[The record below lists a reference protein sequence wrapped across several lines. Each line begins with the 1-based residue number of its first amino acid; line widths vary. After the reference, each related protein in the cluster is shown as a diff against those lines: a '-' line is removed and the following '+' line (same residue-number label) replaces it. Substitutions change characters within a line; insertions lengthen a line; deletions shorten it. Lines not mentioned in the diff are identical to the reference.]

1 MLIYLQHNKWTGA
14 IEGINVPAS
23 ENCSLIEN
31 DKVNEMLQGNMQD
44 YMVFDGELHKKDNIV
59 RVPLEKKFT
68 NIEYGK
74 KATVKLNIYPEEA
87 LIKVKINEYFLQ
99 ELTDPFQFDNIQF
112 IHPILKIFVHSKKS
126 PELLGTL
133 EIDLDEYFKTGKY
146 EQDISTILSKVNVT
160 DLVFKTQRCFEHYAY
175 EIVENKTLK
184 SIDRNLIDK
193 THHLGIIFEKTLL
206 SSAPY
211 VGKDKIKKGIIIRN
225 NIRYWQEFEHMLH
238 DKIVVSFVDKNNPAR
253 LEYYISFSLKQL
265 QEQESL
271 SFDKPYNVILTDKK
285 IYCNYKQLKIKYED
299 TSN

>member
-1 MLIYLQHNKWTGA
+1 MQIYLQHNKWTGA
-14 IEGINVPAS
+14 IEGINVPAG

-74 KATVKLNIYPEEA
+74 KATVKINIYPDES

-133 EIDLDEYFKTGKY
+133 EIDLNEYFKTGKY
-146 EQDISTILSKVNVT
+146 EQDISTILSKINVT
-160 DLVFKTQRCFEHYAY
+160 DLVFKTHKCFEHYAY
-175 EIVENKTLK
+175 EILESDRLK
-184 SIDRNLIDK
+184 IKKIDRNLIDNK
-193 THHLGIIFEKTLL
+193 FHILTKYIDSQL
-206 SSAPY
+206 
-211 VGKDKIKKGIIIRN
+211 KILIQN
-225 NIRYWQEFEHMLH
+225 NIRYWQEFEHMLN
-238 DKIVVSFVDKNNPAR
+238 DKIMISFVDKHNPAR
-253 LEYYISFSLKQL
+253 LEHYIFFTLKQL
-265 QEQESL
+265 QEQEYL
-271 SFDKPYNVILTDKK
+271 NFRVPNYLNMNNKT
-285 IYCNYKQLKIKYED
+285 IYCNKKQLKIKYED

>member
-1 MLIYLQHNKWTGA
+1 MQIYLQHNKWTGA
-14 IEGINVPAS
+14 IEGINVPAG

-44 YMVFDGELHKKDNIV
+44 YIVFDGELHKKDNIV

-74 KATVKLNIYPEEA
+74 KATVKINIYPDES

-99 ELTDPFQFDNIQF
+99 ELIDPFQFDNIQF
-112 IHPILKIFVHSKKS
+112 VHPILKIFVHSKKR

-133 EIDLDEYFKTGKY
+133 EIDLNDYIKYGEYK
-146 EQDISTILSKVNVT
+146 QDISTVLSKVNIE
-160 DLVFKTQRCFEHYAY
+160 DLVFKTQRCFKKYAY
-175 EIVENKTLK
+175 EILENKTLE

-193 THHLGIIFEKTLL
+193 THHLGIIFEKTV
-206 SSAPY
+206 PY
-211 VGKDKIKKGIIIRN
+211 VGQDKVKNGIIIRN
-225 NIRYWQEFEHMLH
+225 NIRYWQEFEHMLN
-238 DKIVVSFVDKNNPAR
+238 DKIMISFVDKNNPAK
-253 LEYYISFSLKQL
+253 LEHYISFTLKQL

-271 SFDKPYNVILTDKK
+271 SFDKPYNVILTNKN
-285 IYCNYKQLKIKYED
+285 IYCNKKQLKIKYED